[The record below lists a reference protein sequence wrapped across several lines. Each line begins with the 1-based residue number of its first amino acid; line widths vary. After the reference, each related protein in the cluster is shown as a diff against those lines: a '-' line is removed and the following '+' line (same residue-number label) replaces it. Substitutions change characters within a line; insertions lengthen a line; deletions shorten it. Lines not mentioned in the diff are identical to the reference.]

1 MPAHPAWDVLDDF
14 MDPDDFAS
22 QATITLGNGSVVIAM
37 GVLDE
42 PGQTIGVGTA
52 EMDTTRPVFTCKFS
66 DVAAVRRGNAVVIE
80 SKAYEVHKSP
90 HAMGDGMALLYL
102 EPSL

>member
-1 MPAHPAWDVLDDF
+1 
-14 MDPDDFAS
+14 
-22 QATITLGNGSVVIAM
+22 M